1 MDQQT
6 LQKYG
11 TLLTDWASTSP
22 RDRDVKFG
30 LLLGPA
36 VTGHSTFTSSL
47 PRKVWS
53 DVTRQISDM
62 AVVHVTSSLKAAEIN
77 AKLRTDPFQQ
87 HLEGTCRDQQLITHS
102 YGSLLKVLRGNTVP
116 FDSSTPYDWTTS
128 QLPPVS
134 LFLIDAD
141 PDVSAEYF
149 LLLVV
154 LITWATK
161 VCINRPEVTVRV
173 MMVSSLPLQPLVRDL
188 FRKEPSFPFAKF
200 NFGSDVDNF
209 EAREVVGISGAA
221 SAVLDKVKD
230 SAPELS
236 HTVVCFRSS
245 QVSEDFP
252 PQDWEIKHHLSDI
265 ARLPGYQPQ
274 RRVEILTNGLHVPE
288 QFIDSDIVH
297 IVTGGSRKRLI
308 FDRSTNQIVLVNLKL
323 SASERHEQLAWASR
337 PDCGNSTVI
346 LYEDTDFLVDANAS
360 RPRRAD
366 VAGSQAAGFFSGLA
380 QFSDWPVDV
389 REIYALLS
397 DEDRMAVKETT
408 KRLSQQRLLDF
419 TGPYLAPHL
428 CLPNDR
434 HGVFFAVLPLVNYDP
449 RVARFLSESS
459 STPKIT
465 LIKVQLA
472 SALTI
477 GFRLL
482 VPVITAN
489 VKAEEIRNAANNGL
503 TGPFVGFGTIWLYL
517 GLIKQAIADN
527 RETLGWALDWIAHP
541 TYGMLDND
549 VRIDLGAIK
558 RFDGLTKELNRVL
571 ASFRVPL
578 LGLPIQDERGSLED
592 DEFTELLWHLLCAFI
607 HQTAIVAQ
615 WVDAGLMYDLVSHQ
629 PLALNEVVHLIDWGA
644 IEGQLSTSDQS
655 VGFYTCLSKDSK
667 DAMVRMNDW
676 NWIPEELI
684 VR

>member
-30 LLLGPA
+30 LLLGPD

-47 PRKVWS
+47 PRKIWS

-62 AVVHVTSSLKAAEIN
+62 AVIHVTSSLKAAEIN
-77 AKLRTDPFQQ
+77 AALRTDPHRQ

-116 FDSSTPYDWTTS
+116 FDASTPYDWTCS

-154 LITWATK
+154 IMAWATK
-161 VCINRPEVTVRV
+161 VCINRPEVTVRI
-173 MMVSSLPLQPLVRDL
+173 MMISSLPLHPLVQDL
-188 FRKEPSFPFAKF
+188 FWIESSYPFAKF
-200 NFGSDVDNF
+200 NFGSDFDNF

-236 HTVVCFRSS
+236 HRVVCFRSS
-245 QVSEDFP
+245 QVSEGF
-252 PQDWEIKHHLSDI
+252 PQDWEIEHHLSDI
-265 ARLPGYQPQ
+265 ARLPGSPPQ
-274 RRVEILTNGLHVPE
+274 RRVEILANGLHVPE
-288 QFIDSDIVH
+288 HFIDSNIVH

-308 FDRSTNQIVLVNLKL
+308 FDRNTNQIVLVNLKI

-337 PDCGNSTVI
+337 PDCGNSMVM
-346 LYEDTDFLVDANAS
+346 LYEDTDFLAGANAS
-360 RPRRAD
+360 RTRRTD

-380 QFSDWPVDV
+380 QFSDWP
-389 REIYALLS
+389 
-397 DEDRMAVKETT
+397 
-408 KRLSQQRLLDF
+408 QLLDF
-419 TGPYLAPHL
+419 RAPDLPPHL

-482 VPVITAN
+482 VPVVAAN
-489 VKAEEIRNAANNGL
+489 VKAEENRDAANYGL
-503 TGPFVGFGTIWLYL
+503 TGPFVGFRTIWLYL

-549 VRIDLGAIK
+549 VLIDLGAIK
-558 RFDGLTKELNRVL
+558 RFDQLTKELNRVL
-571 ASFRVPL
+571 VSFGVPL
-578 LGLPIQDERGSLED
+578 LGLPIEDERGSLEA
-592 DEFTELLWHLLCAFI
+592 DEFLELLWHLLCAFI
-607 HQTAIVAQ
+607 HQTAVIAE
-615 WVDAGLMYDLVSHQ
+615 WKDIWMYDLVSHRR
-629 PLALNEVVHLIDWGA
+629 LALNEVVQFIDWRG
-644 IEGQLSTSDQS
+644 IQH
-655 VGFYTCLSKDSK
+655 
-667 DAMVRMNDW
+667 
-676 NWIPEELI
+676 
-684 VR
+684 

>member
-1 MDQQT
+1 MDQQS

-11 TLLTDWASTSP
+11 ELLTDWATTSP

-36 VTGHSTFTSSL
+36 VTGHSTSTSSL

-53 DVTRQISDM
+53 DVTRQISNM
-62 AVVHVTSSLKAAEIN
+62 AVIHVTSSLKAAEIN
-77 AKLRTDPFQQ
+77 TALRTDPYHQ
-87 HLEGTCRDQQLITHS
+87 HLKGICRDQQLITHS

-154 LITWATK
+154 LMTWGTK
-161 VCINRPEVTVRV
+161 VCINRPEMTVRV
-173 MMVSSLPLQPLVRDL
+173 MMVSSLPLHPLVQGL
-188 FRKEPSFPFAKF
+188 FWIESSYPFAEF
-200 NFGSDVDNF
+200 NFGSDVGNF
-209 EAREVVGISGAA
+209 DAREVVGISGAA

-252 PQDWEIKHHLSDI
+252 QDWEIEHHLSYI
-265 ARLPGYQPQ
+265 VRLPRSPPQ

-288 QFIDSDIVH
+288 DFIDSDIVH

-308 FDRSTNQIVLVNLKL
+308 FDRSTNQIVLVNLKI

-337 PDCGNSTVI
+337 PDWRSSTVM
-346 LYEDTDFLVDANAS
+346 LYEDTDFLVGANAS
-360 RPRRAD
+360 RPRRTD
-366 VAGSQAAGFFSGLA
+366 VTGSQAAGFFSGLA
-380 QFSDWPVDV
+380 QFSDWPVNV

-397 DEDRMAVKETT
+397 DYDRMAVSEA
-408 KRLSQQRLLDF
+408 KRRLTQQQLLDF
-419 TGPYLAPHL
+419 RAPDLPPQL
-428 CLPNDR
+428 CLPNGR
-434 HGVFFAVLPLVNYDP
+434 HGVFFAVLPMVNYDP
-449 RVARFLSESS
+449 CVARFLSEPST
-459 STPKIT
+459 TPKIT

-477 GFRLL
+477 GFHLL
-482 VPVITAN
+482 VPVVAAN
-489 VKAEEIRNAANNGL
+489 VKAEEIRNAANYGL
-503 TGPFVGFGTIWLYL
+503 TGPFVGFGTVWLYL

-527 RETLGWALDWIAHP
+527 RETLGWVLDWIGYL

-549 VRIDLGAIK
+549 VLIDLGAIK
-558 RFDGLTKELNRVL
+558 RFEELTKELNRVL
-571 ASFRVPL
+571 VSFGVPL
-578 LGLPIQDERGSLED
+578 LGLPIQDERGSLGD

-607 HQTAIVAQ
+607 HQTAAIEPFTASPTR
-615 WVDAGLMYDLVSHQ
+615 DLVSDR
-629 PLALNEVVHLIDWGA
+629 ALSHGPVIQFINWDALRESNNLPR
-644 IEGQLSTSDQS
+644 STT
-655 VGFYTCLSKDSK
+655 GFYTHLTKESK
-667 DAMVRMNDW
+667 DAITRMDDW
-676 NWIPEELI
+676 NWIPRDLM